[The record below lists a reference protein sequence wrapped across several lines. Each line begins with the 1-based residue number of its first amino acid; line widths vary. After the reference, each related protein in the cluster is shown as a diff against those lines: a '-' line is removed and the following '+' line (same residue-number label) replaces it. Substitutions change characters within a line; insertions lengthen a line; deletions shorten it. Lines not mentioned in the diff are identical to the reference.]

1 MRACGFESHP
11 PYQSTTTHWPAG
23 QRHRPVIRVSTRISG
38 FSYAHLLG
46 LYFGDGNLSVG
57 RRGVWRLRITLD
69 VRYPGIIARA
79 QQSAASVARH
89 PSGLVQRPGCVDVS
103 NYWKHW
109 PCAFPQ
115 HGTGP
120 KHLRPI
126 RLQVWQMDL
135 IRAEPQAFLAGLI
148 ESDGTRCLNR
158 VRGYS
163 YPRYFFTNLSPDIRA
178 LFVWACSLVGVDCR
192 ADGPRNIS
200 VARRD
205 SVAILDAFVGPTR

>member
-1 MRACGFESHP
+1 
-11 PYQSTTTHWPAG
+11 
-23 QRHRPVIRVSTRISG
+23 V
-38 FSYAHLLG
+38 HLLG
-46 LYFGDGNLSVG
+46 LYLGDGNLSVG

-69 VRYPGIIARA
+69 VRYPGIIAGA

-89 PSGLVQRPGCVDVS
+89 PSALVQRSGCVDVS

-115 HGTGP
+115 HGTNP

-126 RLQVWQMDL
+126 RLEGWQMDL
-135 IRAEPQAFLAGLI
+135 IRAEPRAFLAGLI
-148 ESDGTRCLNR
+148 ESDGTRCMNR
-158 VRGYS
+158 VRGYA
-163 YPRYFFTNLSPDIRA
+163 YPRYFFTNLSSDIRA

-192 ADGPRNIS
+192 TDGPRNIS

-205 SVAILDAFVGPTR
+205 SVAILDAFVGPKG